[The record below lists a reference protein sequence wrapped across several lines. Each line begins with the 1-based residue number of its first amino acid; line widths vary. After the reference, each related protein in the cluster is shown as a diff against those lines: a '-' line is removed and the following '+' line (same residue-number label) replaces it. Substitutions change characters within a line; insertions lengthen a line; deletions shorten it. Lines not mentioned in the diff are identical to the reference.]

1 MARVLDVLLDL
12 PLLPAGS
19 RIAELRLEQEVADH
33 GREARVDLAL
43 LAAADLVD
51 GRAHVVVDAPPRHAA
66 QHAEGV
72 VMGVEQHLVGLLRIG
87 AENEGA
93 AVGELEVSDLQLGPL
108 AGDDR
113 PILRP
118 VELERLARQKRQRH
132 EHAAAARL
140 LFLLPSGLPVAS
152 EGRHAIV
159 GAVVAEGGQ
168 IGVQL
173 LGRPLLLARL
183 PGLLPQHLRQ
193 LVGVRVQLARAV
205 RDVEL
210 RLNGVRAQV
219 FADRVPRQPRAPRY
233 LSDREMISIM
243 PASDD
248 AQ

>member
-1 MARVLDVLLDL
+1 MPRR
-12 PLLPAGS
+12 GT
-19 RIAELRLEQEVADH
+19 
-33 GREARVDLAL
+33 
-43 LAAADLVD
+43 
-51 GRAHVVVDAPPRHAA
+51 PPK
-66 QHAEGV
+66 HAEGV
-72 VMGVEQHLVGLLRIG
+72 VVGVEQHLVGLLRIG

-93 AVGELEVSDLQLGPL
+93 AVGELEVGDLQLGPL
-108 AGDDR
+108 AADDR
-113 PILRP
+113 PVFRP
-118 VELERLARQKRQRH
+118 VELERFARQKRQRH

-159 GAVVAEGGQ
+159 GAVIAEGGQ
-168 IGVQL
+168 ISVQL
-173 LGRPLLLARL
+173 LGRPLLLAGL

-210 RLNGVRAQV
+210 RFNGVRAQV
-219 FADRVPRQPRAPRY
+219 FADCVPRQTCASGY
-233 LSDREMISIM
+233 LSDREMVPIA